1 MRPSRA
7 SKLADGYHELAS
19 GKIAT
24 VVTYLEMTARPT
36 SRPLAERSDL
46 ELGSMRAASL
56 DEYRDLFRRVGTP
69 WLWSSRLVMSAAAL
83 GAILGDPE
91 VEAFALRQQGRSIG
105 LLELDRRQGPHVELA
120 FFGLVPD
127 AVGSGA
133 GRWLMERALDL
144 AFTTEVT
151 RLWVH
156 TCTLDHPA
164 ALPFYIR
171 TGFRP
176 YKRAIEIADDPRL
189 TGRLPRDAAA
199 WLPLIE

>member
-1 MRPSRA
+1 MRAA
-7 SKLADGYHELAS
+7 STSQLTDGYHELAS

-24 VVTYLEMTARPT
+24 VVTYLEMTERPAPRQPVE
-36 SRPLAERSDL
+36 RPDL
-46 ELGSMRAASL
+46 ELRSMRDASL

-83 GAILGDPE
+83 GAVLRDPG
-91 VEAFALRQQGRSIG
+91 VVIHALRREGQPIG
-105 LLELDRRQGPHVELA
+105 LLELDRRQDPEIELA
-120 FFGLVPD
+120 FFGLVSE

-133 GRWLMERALDL
+133 GRWLMQRALDL
-144 AFTTEVT
+144 AFAAAPS
-151 RLWVH
+151 RFWVH

-189 TGRLPRDAAA
+189 TGRLPREAAA